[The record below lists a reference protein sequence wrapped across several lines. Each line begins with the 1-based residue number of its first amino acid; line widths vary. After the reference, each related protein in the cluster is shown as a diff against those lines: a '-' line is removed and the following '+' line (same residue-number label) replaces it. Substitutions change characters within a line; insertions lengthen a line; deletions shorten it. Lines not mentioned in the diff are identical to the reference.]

1 MLGIIHLV
9 GAQKF
14 SEKRYF
20 GSITTHTYHTENL
33 PFLTRWYAHVRLRIK
48 EYEIF
53 QKIWCKN

>member
-20 GSITTHTYHTENL
+20 GSITTHTYRKPTISYPL
-33 PFLTRWYAHVRLRIK
+33 IRTCTSAYQGVRNFPKDLV
-48 EYEIF
+48 
-53 QKIWCKN
+53 